1 SGCPESP
8 PPSSTSARTA
18 PCTPRSTRGET
29 ACARAEA
36 SSRPTVRGCGCLP
49 ALSLKRK
56 RPSVGGGP
64 MIRAEGPLEGPVRRG
79 RLASAGLPRGAGSR
93 ARLGS
98 GLAVALLGASAAL
111 LGVRLGRGGAGGLRA
126 EQIAGDLLGA
136 GRLLPRELAAAEV
149 TVGGGGGVDR

>member
-1 SGCPESP
+1 
-8 PPSSTSARTA
+8 
-18 PCTPRSTRGET
+18 
-29 ACARAEA
+29 
-36 SSRPTVRGCGCLP
+36 
-49 ALSLKRK
+49 
-56 RPSVGGGP
+56 
-64 MIRAEGPLEGPVRRG
+64 MIRAEGPLEGPVRRE
-79 RLASAGLPRGAGSR
+79 RLASAGLPRGAGTR

-149 TVGGGGGVDR
+149 TVGGGGGVDRAEQPELFDERARAEVELLGHVVGQHLVVDL